1 MGRSHCG
8 AGCDNDAGHG
18 QRPFHA
24 ANLIHCGGL
33 PLHFHHA
40 FIMPAAMPV
49 LVKALKEEK
58 L

>member
-1 MGRSHCG
+1 MGRSHCD
-8 AGCDNDAGHG
+8 AGCYNDAGHG

-40 FIMPAAMPV
+40 GSYAA